1 MTSFLSYL
9 ERRWEHLLELALV
22 HAAVVAMALAAAAV
36 IGVGLGVAVRR
47 RERATNL
54 ALAVTGTF
62 LTVPSFALF
71 GLLVPIV
78 GIGLAPTV
86 VALTMFALLPVLRN
100 TVAGLRAVDPA
111 GVEAARGLGMSA
123 RERLLHVELPL
134 AWPIILAGMRVATLL
149 IVGITAIAAAVNGPG
164 LGEDI
169 FRGLASIGSA
179 TAINLVLGGV
189 LGVILL
195 AILFDAAYAALGRLT
210 TSRGMRV

>member
-9 ERRWEHLLELALV
+9 ERRWDHLLELALA
-22 HAAVVAMALAAAAV
+22 HATVVAMALTAAAV
-36 IGVGLGVAVRR
+36 IGVGLGVAVRE
-47 RERATNL
+47 RERAANV

-62 LTVPSFALF
+62 LTIPSFALF
-71 GLLVPIV
+71 GLLVPV
-78 GIGLAPTV
+78 LGIGLAPTV

-111 GVEAARGLGMSA
+111 IVESARGLGMSG
-123 RERLLHVELPL
+123 RERLLRVELPL
-134 AWPIILAGMRVATLL
+134 AWPIILAGLRVATLL
-149 IVGITAIAAAVNGPG
+149 IIGIAAIAAAVNGPG

-179 TAINLVLGGV
+179 TALNLVLGGV
-189 LGVILL
+189 LGVVVL

-210 TSRGMRV
+210 TSRGLRD

>member
-9 ERRWEHLLELALV
+9 ERRWDHLLELALV

-47 RERATNL
+47 RERAANL

-71 GLLVPIV
+71 GLLVPV
-78 GIGLAPTV
+78 FGIGLEPTV

-100 TVAGLRAVDPA
+100 TLAGLRAVDPA
-111 GVEAARGLGMSA
+111 VVESARGLGMSE
-123 RERLLHVELPL
+123 RERLLRVELPL
-134 AWPIILAGMRVATLL
+134 AWPIILAGLRVATLL
-149 IVGITAIAAAVNGPG
+149 IVGIAAIAAAVNGPG

-169 FRGLASIGSA
+169 FQGLGSIGSA
-179 TAINLVLGGV
+179 TALNLVLGGV
-189 LGVILL
+189 LGVVLL
-195 AILFDAAYAALGRLT
+195 AILLDAAYSALGRLT
-210 TSRGMRV
+210 TSRGLRA